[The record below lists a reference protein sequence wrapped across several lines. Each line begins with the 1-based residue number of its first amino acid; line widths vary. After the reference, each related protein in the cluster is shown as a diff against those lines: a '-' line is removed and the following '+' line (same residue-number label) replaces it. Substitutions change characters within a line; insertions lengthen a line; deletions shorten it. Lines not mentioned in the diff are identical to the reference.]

1 MKSVL
6 LIASFVIGSITT
18 VAAQQTSPVWPGCE
32 DSKNVKT
39 CFNKKLS
46 KHVRENYKYPK
57 NDAGEYVRGEVTI
70 KFEVD
75 EEGKVNVLN
84 IEGDEPLVNEAAKKM
99 IEKMP
104 KMEPGTFQG
113 EPDAREFTV
122 PFKF

>member
-1 MKSVL
+1 M
-6 LIASFVIGSITT
+6 
-18 VAAQQTSPVWPGCE
+18 
-32 DSKNVKT
+32 
-39 CFNKKLS
+39 
-46 KHVRENYKYPK
+46 
-57 NDAGEYVRGEVTI
+57 TI

-84 IEGDEPLVNEAAKKM
+84 IEGDEPLVNEAAKEM

-104 KMEPGTFQG
+104 KMEPGTLQG

>member
-1 MKSVL
+1 MKKLL
-6 LIASFVIGSITT
+6 LIASFIVATATT
-18 VAAQQTSPVWPGCE
+18 LQAQQESPVWPGCE
-32 DSKNVKT
+32 GSENVKS

-46 KHVRENYKYPK
+46 QHVRDNYEYPK

-70 KFEVD
+70 TFEVD
-75 EEGKVNVLN
+75 EKGIVNVIN
-84 IEGDEPLVNEAAKKM
+84 VKGDEPLVNEAAKKM

-104 KMEPGTFQG
+104 KMKPGKLNG

>member
-1 MKSVL
+1 MKSLL
-6 LIASFVIGSITT
+6 LIASFVFGSITT
-18 VAAQQTSPVWPGCE
+18 ISAQQTSPVWPCCE
-32 DSKNVKT
+32 DSENIKT

-46 KHVRENYKYPK
+46 EHVRENYEYPK

-75 EEGKVNVLN
+75 EKGKVNVLN
-84 IEGDEPLVNEAAKKM
+84 IEGDEPLVNKAAKKM

-104 KMEPGTFQG
+104 KMEPGTLQG